1 MKQYVLTAA
10 AVKANRAIEQSA
22 NGPSSANLTLITFKN
37 GKNKWIRFNVNQTH
51 STFEFI
57 SIRKRKVL
65 LKSKR
70 RGNEIDGHV

>member
-37 GKNKWIRFNVNQTH
+37 GKKTMDSLQSNPDALDV
-51 STFEFI
+51 
-57 SIRKRKVL
+57 
-65 LKSKR
+65 
-70 RGNEIDGHV
+70 

>member
-37 GKNKWIRFNVNQTH
+37 GKKTMDSLQSNPDALDVWVHLHQEKE
-51 STFEFI
+51 SSFETQMQ
-57 SIRKRKVL
+57 
-65 LKSKR
+65 
-70 RGNEIDGHV
+70 GQ